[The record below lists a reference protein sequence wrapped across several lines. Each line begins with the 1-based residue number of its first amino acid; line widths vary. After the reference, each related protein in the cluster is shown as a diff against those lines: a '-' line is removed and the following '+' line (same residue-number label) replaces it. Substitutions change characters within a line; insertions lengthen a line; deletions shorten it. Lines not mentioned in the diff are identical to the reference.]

1 MIQQVFF
8 CYPRCKVA
16 SFTSD
21 KIRQPWPEQ
30 WACDVSLIPRHW
42 RNKHLTTDEAN
53 VNLSCTLT
61 IWHDYVFKK
70 GTRAHKHGSDPE
82 TLKETHRKP
91 SNILLVLSQVP
102 PNGACH
108 LTATW
113 VHSSVHGT
121 THWPVTPPWPFAWR
135 TAGSAGTIPSATS
148 STWAKVAVEKGRVL
162 WFSIHIR
169 PTLPCF
175 TCLISAMLDWNSE
188 ARGEDS
194 GWKSCF
200 SDVEE
205 EGQGPPLRRLL
216 LGRFNMIEW
225 RVESIPLKKS
235 CCGILRSRV
244 QHWLLSLELCWGSA
258 GVKNWGG
265 KALIGLPRLRP
276 IEYARPRVASW
287 WGS

>member
-8 CYPRCKVA
+8 AIPDVKVA

-148 STWAKVAVEKGRVL
+148 STWAKVTVEKGWDVVIFDPHSTHITMFYMFNFRYVGLKL
-162 WFSIHIR
+162 WGAWWR
-169 PTLPCF
+169 L
-175 TCLISAMLDWNSE
+175 
-188 ARGEDS
+188 R
-194 GWKSCF
+194 
-200 SDVEE
+200 VEE
-205 EGQGPPLRRLL
+205 LFFRR
-216 LGRFNMIEW
+216 W
-225 RVESIPLKKS
+225 R
-235 CCGILRSRV
+235 R
-244 QHWLLSLELCWGSA
+244 
-258 GVKNWGG
+258 
-265 KALIGLPRLRP
+265 
-276 IEYARPRVASW
+276 RPRAPTAETAPR
-287 WGS
+287 